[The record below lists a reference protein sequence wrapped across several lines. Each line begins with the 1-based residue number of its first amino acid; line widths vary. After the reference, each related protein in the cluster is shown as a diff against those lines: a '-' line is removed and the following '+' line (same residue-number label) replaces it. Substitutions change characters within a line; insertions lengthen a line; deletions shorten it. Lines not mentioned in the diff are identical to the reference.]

1 INRSKISLSM
11 LIRGSPLR
19 AVTTSAHK
27 IQDSPLT
34 LFLTDG
40 RIDLDTNPVE
50 RQFKPII
57 LQRKGSLFIGSEE
70 GGQTWAAMSSLV
82 ETCKLNRVDTY
93 RYFSWMIDDLA
104 EMRTNNLDGDIDY
117 SRYLPWNAPAHCKVK
132 LLPVK

>member
-1 INRSKISLSM
+1 MSSRTLQKDRLGKAINYTLERWNS
-11 LIRGSPLR
+11 
-19 AVTTSAHK
+19 
-27 IQDSPLT
+27 LT
-34 LFLTDG
+34 LFLGDG

-104 EMRTNNLDGDIDY
+104 EMRTNNLDEDIDY

-132 LLPVK
+132 LLPVR